1 LKLSKLSKK
10 PRRNRLIK
18 KKLKG
23 YKLLLIKREK
33 RQRSQRNI
41 DKIKRRKWPDSNKKR
56 QQRPKEWNRR
66 LRLKDREKN
75 KNVLKK
81 KNLRPNVSSRN
92 AYRQNRKK
100 LSASSKNVW
109 NLKDRKLR
117 DK

>member
-1 LKLSKLSKK
+1 MKLSKLSKK

-33 RQRSQRNI
+33 RQKSQRNI
-41 DKIKRRKWPDSNKKR
+41 DKIKRRKWSDSNKKQ

-81 KNLRPNVSSRN
+81 KKVPI
-92 AYRQNRKK
+92 
-100 LSASSKNVW
+100 
-109 NLKDRKLR
+109 
-117 DK
+117 